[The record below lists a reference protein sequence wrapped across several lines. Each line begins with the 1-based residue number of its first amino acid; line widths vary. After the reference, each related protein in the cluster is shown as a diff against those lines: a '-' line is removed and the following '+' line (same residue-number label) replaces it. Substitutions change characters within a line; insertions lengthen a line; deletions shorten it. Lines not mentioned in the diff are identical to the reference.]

1 MSTRTYAIIIC
12 IARPDYKRP
21 RMDVEYLK
29 ADSMSKAMKLVKNSF
44 QELIQNYQECT
55 DFSFESYEDMTEF
68 IYMDSYMDNP
78 VFDYK
83 IFNGTDW
90 ITPKRVSRLFKS
102 IISKS
107 KED

>member
-1 MSTRTYAIIIC
+1 MSTQTYAIVIC

-21 RMDVEYLK
+21 YMSVEHLK
-29 ADSMSKAMKLVKNSF
+29 ADSMSEAMKLVRNSF
-44 QELIQNYQECT
+44 QKMIQNSLECT
-55 DFSFESYEDMTEF
+55 DEPFESYDDMTEF

-90 ITPKRVSRLFKS
+90 VTPKSVSRLFKS
-102 IISKS
+102 IMSKS